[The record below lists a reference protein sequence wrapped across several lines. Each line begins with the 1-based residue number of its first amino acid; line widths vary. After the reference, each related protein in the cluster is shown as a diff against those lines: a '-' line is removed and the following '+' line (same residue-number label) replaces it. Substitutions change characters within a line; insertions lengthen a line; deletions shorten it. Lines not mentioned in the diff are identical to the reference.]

1 MQYCPKCKVNV
12 RGHKRC
18 CPLCEGPLTGEPEED
33 IFPVLPLPRWS
44 SLSFIKISSFI
55 AVTLIV
61 IMSAVILISDEP
73 AHWCTIMI
81 LATILVW
88 ADLLIALY
96 FRNNFIKLITTQT
109 WIGMAALVVID
120 LMTGRHGW
128 SVTWSIP
135 FIFLGLTL
143 LTIIIGKA
151 AKLALEDYIIYLTF
165 DVLFSLL
172 QLIPIHTEL
181 NRQPIPAVTSM
192 SILVVFAAGVLIFR
206 FSDLKA
212 AYEKWLNL

>member
-1 MQYCPKCKVNV
+1 MQYCPKCKVNI
-12 RGHKRC
+12 RGTKRC
-18 CPLCEGPLTGEPEED
+18 CPLCEGPLSGEPEEE

-44 SLSFIKISSFI
+44 SLSFFKIASFA

-61 IMSAVILISDEP
+61 ILTAILFLSDEP

-81 LATILVW
+81 LATLLVW

-109 WIGMAALVVID
+109 WIAMIALVVID
-120 LMTGRHGW
+120 RMTGRHGW
-128 SVTWSIP
+128 SVAWSIP

-143 LTIIIGKA
+143 VTILIGTA
-151 AKLALEDYIIYLTF
+151 ARLGLEDYIIYLTF

-172 QLIPIHTEL
+172 QLIPVHTGF
-181 NRQPIPAVTSM
+181 NRHPVPAVASV

-206 FSDLKA
+206 FADLRN
-212 AYEKWLNL
+212 AYGKWLNL